1 MQDIVVNLVL
11 KTLNI
16 WLSNFS
22 IYERTWLMLFQKRIV
37 YT

>member
-22 IYERTWLMLFQKRIV
+22 IYERT
-37 YT
+37 